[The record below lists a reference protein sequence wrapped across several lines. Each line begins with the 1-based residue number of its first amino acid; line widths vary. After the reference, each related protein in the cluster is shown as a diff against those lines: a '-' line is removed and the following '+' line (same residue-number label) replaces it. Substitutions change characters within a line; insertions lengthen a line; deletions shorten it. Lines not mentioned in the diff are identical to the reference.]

1 MNEQALQEA
10 RRYLAMLHKRRGLL
24 VTCVGLALLS
34 AVVYN
39 YATRPLFQ
47 ATAQILIDRDSPNV
61 LPTKEI
67 LDANQGAADYFQTQ
81 FELLRGR
88 MLAEKV
94 VERLSLNKSVELQTG
109 PLMSPW
115 ERIQR
120 KFFGRQPAAAV
131 DNDGIPLAPAV
142 AAFRSRL
149 LVEPV
154 RGSRLVNL
162 RFNAYDPRLAAQ
174 VANAVAQTYIEQSLE
189 FRYTTSS
196 EATGWLTD
204 RVEDQKKKVEEAE
217 RALQEYRE
225 KEKIVNIE
233 ERQSLVDQKLSALTA
248 AAITARTDRI
258 NRETLYN
265 QMRSLPSSQLET
277 FPIILTNPLVQQL
290 RSRIGELQR
299 ERERLTE
306 SYGEKHPEM
315 VRVATELRGTEEK
328 LRAEMQNVVRSV
340 ESDYRTAAQQEANL
354 QVNLE
359 ATKQE
364 ALELNRKAISYNVLK
379 REVDANQQLFRELVG
394 RTKEAGLESELR
406 STNIRIVEKAQIPIH
421 PVAPRKL
428 RNYQFAL
435 LLGLGLGIGLCL
447 LFEHLDNTYKT
458 PEDVKSHLGLPFL
471 GMVPDASMG
480 PTAASRARG
489 KVAAHRPAQSGIA
502 EAYRILRTNLIFSLP
517 GTTGRAILVTSA
529 NPGEGKTTTALNL
542 AESLAHNGARVLIVD
557 ADLRRPTLHQRLS
570 IPKAP
575 GLSDLIVGKSQASQT
590 VQSTPTKGLQ
600 VLPCGYIPPNPAEL
614 LGSSAMAE
622 VVKALREHYDWVI
635 IDTPPA
641 LAMADTPVLCPLV
654 DGVVLVIGAE
664 IGSRPTVQRAADQLQ
679 GIGAKVVGAVLNKV
693 DLERNAYYYS
703 QYYGEYYRGYYAER
717 GPTEMPRAVGGPR
730 GPRPVRRS

>member
-1 MNEQALQEA
+1 MNEQAFQEA

-24 VTCVGLALLS
+24 VTCVGLALLA

-94 VERLSLNKSVELQTG
+94 VERLGLNKGGELQTG

-115 ERIQR
+115 ERVQR
-120 KFFGRQPAAAV
+120 KFFGRQPPAAV
-131 DNDGIPLAPAV
+131 DSDGMLLAPAV

-149 LVEPV
+149 SVEPV

-174 VANAVAQTYIEQSLE
+174 VANAVAQTYIEQALE

-204 RVEDQKKKVEEAE
+204 RVEEQKKRVEEAE

-265 QMRSLPSSQLET
+265 QMRALPSVQLET
-277 FPIILTNPLVQQL
+277 FPIVLSNPLVQQL
-290 RSRIGELQR
+290 RGRVGELQR
-299 ERERLTE
+299 ERERLAE
-306 SYGEKHPEM
+306 AFGEKHPDM
-315 VRVATELRGTEEK
+315 IRVSTELRATEEK

-354 QVNLE
+354 QANLE
-359 ATKQE
+359 TTKQE

-394 RTKEAGLESELR
+394 RTKEAGLEQELR
-406 STNIRIVEKAQIPIH
+406 STNIRVVEKAQVPVH
-421 PVAPRKL
+421 PVSPRKL
-428 RNYQFAL
+428 RNYQLAL
-435 LLGLGLGIGLCL
+435 LLGLAVGIALCL
-447 LFEHLDNTYKT
+447 LFEHMDNTYKT
-458 PEDVKSHLGLPFL
+458 PEDVKDHLGLPFL
-471 GMVPDASMG
+471 GMVPDATPKAG
-480 PTAASRARG
+480 TPPARAG
-489 KVAAHRPAQSGIA
+489 GTLAVHRTPQSGIA

-517 GTTGRAILVTSA
+517 GTAGRAILVTSA
-529 NPGEGKTTTALNL
+529 NPSEGKTTTAMNL

-557 ADLRRPTLHQRLS
+557 ADLRRPTLHQRLGV
-570 IPKAP
+570 PKTP
-575 GLSDLIVGKSQASQT
+575 GLSDLIVGKAQASQAIQNT
-590 VQSTPTKGLQ
+590 ATKGLQ

-614 LGSSAMAE
+614 LGSAAMAD
-622 VVKALREHYDWVI
+622 VIRALREHYDWVL

-654 DGVVLVIGAE
+654 NGVVLVVGSE
-664 IGSRPTVQRAADQLQ
+664 ISSRPTVQRAVDQLQ
-679 GIGAKVVGAVLNKV
+679 GLGGKIVGVVLNKV

-703 QYYGEYYRGYYAER
+703 QYYGEYYRSYYSEGAAR
-717 GPTEMPRAVGGPR
+717 RDSGPKAVKRA
-730 GPRPVRRS
+730 